1 MARKPRIHFAGALYH
16 VMSCGNQGQSIF
28 KDERDRK
35 CYLDFLKE
43 GQKRFGYRLY
53 AYVLMGNHAH
63 HLIQIGQTPLSKV
76 MQNILFRTRDTGTG
90 GTKRR
95 GILFQGRYRAIMCD
109 KESYL
114 LELKKLQQE
123 AAVLSKGLGKLA
135 EELARKPELRGV
147 VKRFAIA

>member
-76 MQNILFRTRDTGTG
+76 MQNILFRYTGYG
-90 GTKRR
+90 NRR
-95 GILFQGRYRAIMCD
+95 Y
-109 KESYL
+109 
-114 LELKKLQQE
+114 KKPGYFI
-123 AAVLSKGLGKLA
+123 SG
-135 EELARKPELRGV
+135 P
-147 VKRFAIA
+147 I